1 MGGAKTMKP
10 KKNRVAILDAGSQFG
25 KVIDRRVRNLSIEA
39 EILPIDTPVEKLAGY
54 GAIIISGGPDSVYA
68 AGAPMPDQ
76 RIWDSRI
83 PILGICYGMQLI
95 NQHFGGAVNKL
106 AGREDGQTVI
116 KVDSDSPLFAG
127 LGNGP
132 ENVLMSHGDSITQP
146 EVAPGFDVIATSS
159 CGVVAGITNEQKRI
173 WGVQFHPEVD
183 LTDNGIQM
191 IQNFLVNIAG
201 LAQNYTMENRLE
213 LAKQYI
219 REIVGSRN
227 VLAFLSGGVD
237 STVLARLL
245 AEALPPEQIVA
256 VHIDNGFMRYRE
268 SDGVKK
274 ALAGGGINVEII
286 DAQDDFY
293 NATTIIDDTE
303 TLPLNRVTDPETKRR
318 IIGDTFMQVRE
329 SVERGLG
336 LDPDQ
341 TVLAQG
347 TLRPDLIE
355 SASSKAS
362 AKADAIKTHHND
374 TELVRDLR
382 EKGLVVEPLQDLHK
396 DEVRELGR
404 MLGLPEELVMRQ
416 PFPGPGLA
424 IRLLCADQPYITDE
438 FDAINEK
445 LEQYSDDNIAACLL
459 PVRTVG
465 VQGDGRSYSY
475 LACLSGEPN
484 WPELFRK
491 ARDITNS
498 ITAVNRV
505 VFALDGEKIGGPVKT
520 ITKTHLT
527 PDAIEQLRLAD
538 KCVNDIL
545 RKYSLLEKLSQ
556 VPVVSFP
563 VNFRKVGARS
573 IGIRTFITNDFMTGK
588 PAVPGQDI
596 PETALAEICEKISA
610 IPGIAKVVYDLTAKP
625 PGTTEWE

>member
-1 MGGAKTMKP
+1 MKLN
-10 KKNRVAILDAGSQFG
+10 KNRTAILDAGSQFG

-76 RIWDSRI
+76 HIWDSGI

-95 NQHFGGAVNKL
+95 NQHFGGVVNKL
-106 AGREDGQTVI
+106 AGREDGQTVV
-116 KVDSDSPLFAG
+116 KVDSRSPLFAN

-132 ENVLMSHGDSITQP
+132 ENVLMSHGDSITQL

-159 CGVVAGITNEQKRI
+159 CDVVAGIANEKQRI

-219 REIVGSRN
+219 REIVGNRN

-245 AEALPPEQIVA
+245 AEALPPKQITA
-256 VHIDNGFMRYRE
+256 VHIDNGFMRYQE
-268 SDGVKK
+268 SGGVKK

-286 DAQDDFY
+286 DARDDFY
-293 NATTIIDDTE
+293 NATTIIDGAK
-303 TLPLNRVTDPETKRR
+303 TLPLNRATDPETKRR
-318 IIGDTFMQVRE
+318 IIGDAFMRVRE

-404 MLGLPEELVMRQ
+404 MLDLPEELVMRQ

-424 IRLLCADQPYITDE
+424 IRLLCAEQPYITDE
-438 FDAINEK
+438 FDTINEK

-475 LACLSGEPN
+475 LACLSGEPD
-484 WPELFRK
+484 WPELFNR

-545 RKYSLLEKLSQ
+545 RKYNLLEKLSQ
-556 VPVVSFP
+556 VPVVLFP
-563 VNFRKVGARS
+563 VDFGKKGAHS

-588 PAVPGQDI
+588 PAVPGENI
-596 PETALAEICEKISA
+596 PKAALTEIYEKVSA